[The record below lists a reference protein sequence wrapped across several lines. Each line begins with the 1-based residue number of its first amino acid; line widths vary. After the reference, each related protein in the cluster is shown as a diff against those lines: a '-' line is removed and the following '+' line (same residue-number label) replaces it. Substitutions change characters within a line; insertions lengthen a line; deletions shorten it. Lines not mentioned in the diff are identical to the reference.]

1 MSYADVDFL
10 DWDPFDGADRDVK
23 IRART
28 VKIVTTK
35 TTQKCVGND
44 GARTEHEIPPRTR
57 ARVERAIVDGRWGSY
72 YICTDC
78 MVKWLTEREI
88 PSAASPDI
96 YGGSDG

>member
-1 MSYADVDFL
+1 MTYGDVDFL

-35 TTQKCVGND
+35 TTHKCVGND

-57 ARVERAIVDGRWGSY
+57 ARVERAVVDGSWGSY
-72 YICTDC
+72 YICADC

-88 PSAASPDI
+88 PPASTRE
-96 YGGSDG
+96 YVHGERK